1 MGLLAISL
9 LTLMLVVTGVNGAI
23 AQDTTANAPAPITA
37 LVHASVNID
46 GRDIFQVASGASSEA
61 SGKSS
66 SLPIRKRVAM
76 IEREIYSII
85 KIGFDP
91 KILAVTYTIEN
102 GNAPIQVSD
111 GQQFTDSTVM
121 RVTPLDAQL
130 HGLTVEN
137 WAEEV
142 THIIRDTLIEAQR
155 ERQPDYLQ
163 RNGLM
168 AGGIFAGAIVLT
180 WFVIR
185 IQKPKHTTLKV
196 NSAPA
201 PTPTTDIIAAVEQ
214 ENRQEERQDIR
225 KFKSIFLQIEPI
237 LIWLL
242 ALAGMADLFPQTR
255 WLRFWLLA
263 EPLSLVGICFGAR
276 LAMRGSDIMID
287 RSLDALQPAAN
298 TTSAAF
304 QRQVLRFSTFANVL
318 KGVFAFI
325 WSLAGLLLLLNT
337 LEIPLG
343 PILAGAGI
351 AGFAISFA
359 SQSLIKDVVNGCLI
373 LWEDWYVIGD
383 AIALGGD
390 LEGQVEYINL
400 RITKIRSSTGELIL
414 IPNSEIDK
422 VRNCSKDWAQID
434 CEIEVAYDED
444 IKQVMQV
451 MQEVATA
458 MQRDP
463 EWQDKIITPAQT
475 LGVNGISHSGIKI
488 VIWIETQPGKQWGVM
503 REYRYRLK
511 QAFDERNIRIG
522 MVGRFG
528 GKIPR
533 QKGKNPLIKILDM
546 DCHLS
551 FVLCHLSFVLW
562 IKQGTS
568 DKGQVTR
575 DTIMGYIPQL

>member
-1 MGLLAISL
+1 MLTKFITKLHGIRWRQKWWRSGLGLVAISL
-9 LTLMLVVTGVNGAI
+9 LTVMLAVTGVNRAVAG
-23 AQDTTANAPAPITA
+23 DTSSAAPAPVA
-37 LVHASVNID
+37 SLVHASVHID
-46 GRDIFQVASGASSEA
+46 GRDIFQVASSASSA
-61 SGKSS
+61 TSGESS
-66 SLPIRKRVAM
+66 NLPIKQRVAM
-76 IEREIYSII
+76 IERELCSII
-85 KIGFDP
+85 KTGFDP
-91 KILAVTYTIEN
+91 NTLAVTYTVDN
-102 GNAPIQVSD
+102 GNAPIQVAD
-111 GQQFTDSTVM
+111 GLQLTGSIVM
-121 RVTPLDAQL
+121 LLTPLDAQL

-142 THIIRDTLIEAQR
+142 TNIIRNTLIEAQR
-155 ERQPDYLQ
+155 ERQPDYLLSH
-163 RNGLM
+163 GLM
-168 AGGIFAGAIVLT
+168 AGGIFVGAIVLT
-180 WFVIR
+180 WLLIR
-185 IQKPKHTTLKV
+185 TQKPKKATSPVTAT
-196 NSAPA
+196 SS
-201 PTPTTDIIAAVEQ
+201 PTPTTDILAAVEQ

-225 KFKSIFLQIEPI
+225 KFQSIFLQIEPI

-255 WLRFWLLA
+255 WLRFWILA

-287 RSLDALQPAAN
+287 RSLDALKPAAN

-325 WSLAGLLLLLNT
+325 WGLAGLLLVLNT

-390 LEGQVEYINL
+390 LAGQVEYINL

-422 VRNCSKDWAQID
+422 VRNRSKDWAQID
-434 CEIEVAYDED
+434 FEIEVAYDED
-444 IKQVMQV
+444 IKVVMQV
-451 MQEVATA
+451 MQEVAVA
-458 MQRDP
+458 MQLDP
-463 EWQDKIITPAQT
+463 VWQDKIIASAKS
-475 LGVNGISHSGIKI
+475 LGINGISHSGIKI
-488 VIWIETQPGKQWGVM
+488 GMGMQTQPGQQSGVM

-511 QAFDERNIRIG
+511 QAFDDKNIRIG
-522 MVGRFG
+522 IPGRT
-528 GKIPR
+528 IWWQNSPA
-533 QKGKNPLIKILDM
+533 KGEESLN
-546 DCHLS
+546 
-551 FVLCHLSFVLW
+551 
-562 IKQGTS
+562 
-568 DKGQVTR
+568 
-575 DTIMGYIPQL
+575 